1 MDRKRRRQSPLF
13 SKEPEKEKIDVAEE
27 LQGKLQQAQTQIE
40 RDQELLKQM
49 ENRVINAELKAK
61 IAAELANVQSDISS
75 AGVEA
80 EKDII
85 IEKLKTQLKEAQSP
99 KTE

>member
-1 MDRKRRRQSPLF
+1 
-13 SKEPEKEKIDVAEE
+13 
-27 LQGKLQQAQTQIE
+27 
-40 RDQELLKQM
+40 M

-85 IEKLKTQLKEAQSP
+85 IEKLKNP
-99 KTE
+99 KKWWI